1 MTTWSDLQKW
11 DGDKFDHLIDVLV
24 AIRHKASDSGE
35 YVRDIDVSSGWTG
48 AGATAAQNR
57 RKGLANS
64 SAFLLANLGEMI
76 RITGKAQSDVNTVK
90 TLVFEVQSLADHYGF
105 NISTIGK
112 VSDPNPIKR
121 STGDI
126 IAPYDT
132 DHENKRKDRK
142 NALKQCQEKLEYVIQ
157 MAKLA
162 DEIYTRDLMIIANG
176 TIIVKENL
184 DYPTP
189 GLDDIPS
196 NKKDPTQVAAWWNAH
211 TNKEKESLIRDN
223 PDLIGNLNGVDGTS
237 RDKANRWRIAR
248 DKESLMRKYTPDQLK
263 TNQSYQELSAI
274 ERSLAKNNGD
284 TQLLVYEP
292 ATGER
297 GHEKARAAISAGN
310 VDTADHV
317 ATYVP
322 GMGTSVKDSM
332 EGNVSTVTNLK
343 NTAVRQDPSQK
354 VAVVAWIGYD
364 APPNPQSSHDYSVMD
379 LNKAKSGGESLARFE
394 EGIRGSRD
402 ARVGGRSNV
411 HMSVLAH
418 SYGSTTASYGM
429 ASVRRGVVNHFAVF
443 GSPGIKDGA
452 WRMNVPKGHSYALE
466 FKDDVIR
473 KTNALKKFWKTD
485 DGLGWH
491 GKDPT
496 MDPGFK
502 KLNPYGPTTKE
513 TGHSGYLADGGE
525 AQIKIAKVVLG
536 TAG

>member
-1 MTTWSDLQKW
+1 MS
-11 DGDKFDHLIDVLV
+11 
-24 AIRHKASDSGE
+24 ADSGE

-112 VSDPNPIKR
+112 VSDPNPIRR

-211 TNKEKESLIRDN
+211 TDKEKESLIRDN
-223 PDLIGNLNGVDGTS
+223 PDLIGNLGHRGT
-237 RDKANRWRIAR
+237 K
-248 DKESLMRKYTPDQLK
+248 
-263 TNQSYQELSAI
+263 
-274 ERSLAKNNGD
+274 
-284 TQLLVYEP
+284 
-292 ATGER
+292 
-297 GHEKARAAISAGN
+297 
-310 VDTADHV
+310 
-317 ATYVP
+317 
-322 GMGTSVKDSM
+322 
-332 EGNVSTVTNLK
+332 
-343 NTAVRQDPSQK
+343 
-354 VAVVAWIGYD
+354 
-364 APPNPQSSHDYSVMD
+364 
-379 LNKAKSGGESLARFE
+379 
-394 EGIRGSRD
+394 
-402 ARVGGRSNV
+402 
-411 HMSVLAH
+411 
-418 SYGSTTASYGM
+418 
-429 ASVRRGVVNHFAVF
+429 
-443 GSPGIKDGA
+443 
-452 WRMNVPKGHSYALE
+452 
-466 FKDDVIR
+466 
-473 KTNALKKFWKTD
+473 
-485 DGLGWH
+485 
-491 GKDPT
+491 PT
-496 MDPGFK
+496 
-502 KLNPYGPTTKE
+502 
-513 TGHSGYLADGGE
+513 DGG
-525 AQIKIAKVVLG
+525 
-536 TAG
+536 